1 MRGVHFMPSI
11 ESTHFNTEP
20 SGQRSPDRRRPPPA
34 CPSSSPTQ
42 RGLSGPG
49 TINIMPDV
57 ANDNAGA
64 WPLLPFPDGWYA
76 TC

>member
-1 MRGVHFMPSI
+1 MRWVHFMPST
-11 ESTHFNTEP
+11 ESTHFSRDP
-20 SGQRSPDRRRPPPA
+20 SEQRSHGRGRPPPA
-34 CPSSSPTQ
+34 CPSSTPTE

-49 TINIMPDV
+49 AINIMPEV

-64 WPLLPFPDGWYA
+64 WPLLPFPDDWYA